1 MTCFLRMKQAMAGS
15 LISNF
20 GVLCQNVETVSAREQ
35 LTKQHIAL
43 EITGEIFE
51 NSWGSKFSER
61 FKDCTFIKKKI
72 FSQTC
77 GLRVWEM
84 HS

>member
-1 MTCFLRMKQAMAGS
+1 MKQAMAGS

-43 EITGEIFE
+43 EITREIFE
-51 NSWGSKFSER
+51 NS
-61 FKDCTFIKKKI
+61 
-72 FSQTC
+72 
-77 GLRVWEM
+77 
-84 HS
+84 